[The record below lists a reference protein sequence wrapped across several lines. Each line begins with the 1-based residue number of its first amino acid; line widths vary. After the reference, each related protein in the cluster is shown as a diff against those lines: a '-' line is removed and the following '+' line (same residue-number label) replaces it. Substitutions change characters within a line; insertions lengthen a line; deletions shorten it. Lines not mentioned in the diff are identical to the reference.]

1 LTQRPDPGLAAA
13 KNTSFLPLP
22 QNCRDVFMSPSRVAS
37 ISLVKRVEGRRNDM
51 QHEREIDALL
61 SDEVSGSIIDRL
73 LTLPRPGSQSGNE
86 WDRAVAS
93 RFEAQLA
100 RRLRT
105 LLDQPGEGRET
116 AA

>member
-1 LTQRPDPGLAAA
+1 
-13 KNTSFLPLP
+13 
-22 QNCRDVFMSPSRVAS
+22 
-37 ISLVKRVEGRRNDM
+37 M

-73 LTLPRPGSQSGNE
+73 MTLPRPGSQSGNE

-100 RRLRT
+100 Q
-105 LLDQPGEGRET
+105 LLDDLALAPAQRLALAGQFQIAGPVQGAEFGVGMEEGS
-116 AA
+116 